1 MDFLTNIYT
10 VEERDRLLY
19 EIELYKRQDFGN
31 IRTTS
36 LEGLKETPDLGDLSK
51 TLKSFDVVTITLAVR
66 PTMSIVETLFTVLKN
81 SVSKPIIIDFLVQ
94 EDLIGGAT
102 FIYKGKYLDF
112 SVLNQLTNGGL

>member
-66 PTMSIVETLFTVLKN
+66 PTMSIVETLFTFLKN